1 MHCLQILKSDF
12 TQMRWVT
19 SDDASLKK
27 GEVRLRLKSYSLTA
41 NNVSYA
47 LAGDSLGY
55 WRFFPSQD
63 DHWGQVPVMGVAE
76 VSESTMNELAVG
88 TLVWGWFPMT
98 DEMVVEPGRVTRYGF
113 TDANLK
119 RGDNAAIY
127 RRYEFFEDD
136 DLTHYRMS
144 LKGLFTT
151 SWLFA
156 QSLQLERYS
165 ATKQVVLTSAS
176 SKTALALAYELK
188 AQDIHVVG
196 LTSASNKSF
205 VTNTQLYGEVLSYD
219 EVRSLST
226 MPTVIVDFAGDSGLL
241 DVLSEHLSDNLIHC
255 GLIGATKNLPK
266 KGGVLAERRKFFF
279 APHAAEE
286 LAEAGLFDPR
296 AVDRSLVDFS
306 RWASGLVDLAKLETD
321 AEVEQ
326 GWLDLLGNRVDPN
339 RMLVVTR

>member
-19 SDDASLKK
+19 SDSPTLDK
-27 GEVRLRLKSYSLTA
+27 GEVRLRLKAYSLTA

-63 DHWGQVPVMGVAE
+63 DRWGCVPVMGVAE
-76 VSESTMNELAVG
+76 VSESNVSELAVG

-98 DEMVVEPGRVTRYGF
+98 DELIVEPGRVTRYGF
-113 TDANLK
+113 TDVNPK

-136 DLTHYRMS
+136 DLIHYRMS

-156 QSLQLERYS
+156 QTLQLERYS
-165 ATKQVVLTSAS
+165 DTKQVVLTSAS
-176 SKTALALAYELK
+176 SKTALALAHELK
-188 AQDIHVVG
+188 TQDVHAVG

-205 VTNTQLYGEVLSYD
+205 VIETQLYGEVLSYD
-219 EVRSLST
+219 EARALSKT
-226 MPTVIVDFAGDSGLL
+226 PTVIVDFAGDSGLL
-241 DVLSEHLSDNLIHC
+241 DVISELLSDNLIHC

-266 KGGVLAERRKFFF
+266 KGGILAERRKFFF

-286 LAEAGLFDPR
+286 LAEAGLFDPS

-306 RWASGLVDLAKLETD
+306 RWASGRVDLVELATD
-321 AEVEQ
+321 AEIEG
-326 GWLDLLGNRVDPN
+326 GWSDLLGNQVDPN
-339 RMLVVTR
+339 KMLVVTR

>member
-1 MHCLQILKSDF
+1 MHCLHILKSDF

-19 SDDASLKK
+19 RNDAVLKE
-27 GEVRLRLKSYSLTA
+27 GEVRLRLKAYSLTA

-63 DHWGQVPVMGVAE
+63 DLWGQVPVMGVAE
-76 VSESTMNELAVG
+76 VSESTIGELAVG
-88 TLVWGWFPMT
+88 SLVWGWFPMT
-98 DEMVVEPGRVTRYGF
+98 DALVVEPGRMTRYGF
-113 TDANLK
+113 TDVNPE

-136 DLTHYRMS
+136 ELRHYRMS

-156 QSLQLERYS
+156 QSLRLERYS
-165 ATKQVVLTSAS
+165 ETKQAVLTSAS
-176 SKTALALAYELK
+176 SKTALALAHELR
-188 AQDIHVVG
+188 AQNILVVG
-196 LTSASNKSF
+196 LTSGSNKRF
-205 VTNTQLYGEVLSYD
+205 VKETQLYDEVYSYD
-219 EVRSLST
+219 EVRALSKAA
-226 MPTVIVDFAGDSGLL
+226 TVIVDFAGDSGLL
-241 DVLSEHLSDNLIHC
+241 DVISEYLGDNLVHC

-266 KGGVLAERRKFFF
+266 KGGVLAEKRKFFF

-286 LAEAGLFDPR
+286 LAEAGLFDPS
-296 AVDRSLVDFS
+296 AVDRSLIEFS
-306 RWASGLVDLAKLETD
+306 RWASEFVDLVTLATD

-326 GWLDLLGNRVDPN
+326 GWLDLLGNRVEPSK
-339 RMLVVTR
+339 MLVVTR